1 MKFKKNLLI
10 IFLAIMTFSLVGCGN
25 FNKKEDNNVS
35 SENNITKDEEKNSE
49 DNLIE
54 EEQTEVV
61 VSTSVALTEI
71 LDALGIKV
79 SGVPS
84 TSYELPESTKDAVV
98 VGNPMSPDLEIIKS
112 LNPDI
117 VVSVDTLG
125 SDYIKLF
132 EDNDIKSEF
141 VSLSSLEGLKETI
154 KILGER
160 FNKNEKAEEL
170 ISKIEEK
177 ENNISNSLESKDVLV
192 LFAAPGSTMIATPAS
207 YIGSLVELVGG
218 HNLVQDSS
226 MPFVTYNKEELTKL
240 NPEKI
245 LVMTHAMPEE
255 TKKALEKEMESD
267 AAWQSINAVKEGKV
281 IYLDNNYFGMSANLK
296 VIEGLDILKD
306 IVHNEE

>member
-25 FNKKEDNNVS
+25 SNKKEDNKVS
-35 SENNITKDEEKNSE
+35 SENNITKSEEENSE
-49 DNLIE
+49 DNIIE
-54 EEQTEVV
+54 EEQSEVV

-71 LDALGIKV
+71 LDALQIKV

-84 TSYELPESTKDAVV
+84 TSYELPESTKDAVE

-132 EDNDIKSEF
+132 EDNNIKSEF
-141 VSLSSLEGLKETI
+141 FSLSSLEGLKETI
-154 KILGER
+154 KTLGER
-160 FNKNEKAEEL
+160 FNKNEKDKEL
-170 ISKIEEK
+170 ISQIEEK
-177 ENNISNSLESKDVLV
+177 EKNVSNSSESTDVLV
-192 LFAAPGSTMIATPAS
+192 LFAAPGSTMIATPSS

-218 HNLVQDSS
+218 NNLVQDSS

-255 TKKALEKEMESD
+255 TKKALEKEMASD
-267 AAWQSINAVKEGKV
+267 ATWQNIKAVKEGKV

>member
-1 MKFKKNLLI
+1 MKLKKNLLI
-10 IFLAIMTFSLVGCGN
+10 IFLAIITFSLVGCGN
-25 FNKKEDNNVS
+25 SNKKEDNKVS
-35 SENNITKDEEKNSE
+35 SENNITKSEEENSE
-49 DNLIE
+49 DNIIE
-54 EEQTEVV
+54 EEQSEVV

-71 LDALGIKV
+71 LDALQIKV

-84 TSYELPESTKDAVV
+84 TSYELPESTKDAVE

-132 EDNDIKSEF
+132 EDNNIKSEF
-141 VSLSSLEGLKETI
+141 FSLSSLEGLKETI
-154 KILGER
+154 KTLGER
-160 FNKNEKAEEL
+160 FNKNEKAKEL
-170 ISKIEEK
+170 LSQIEEK
-177 ENNISNSLESKDVLV
+177 EKNVSNSSESTDVLV
-192 LFAAPGSTMIATPAS
+192 LFAAPGSTMIATPSS

-218 HNLVQDSS
+218 NNLVQDSS
-226 MPFVTYNKEELTKL
+226 MPFVTYSKEELTKL

-255 TKKALEKEMESD
+255 TKKALEKEMASD
-267 AAWQSINAVKEGKV
+267 ATWQNIKAVKEGKV